1 MAGKYLKDTAY
12 EMIRE
17 KIVNCEL
24 APGSVLN
31 ESELIEEIGA
41 SRTPIREAL
50 NKLEQENLVT
60 IIPKKCIIV
69 RGITIDDIA
78 EVFDAR
84 AVIEPQVLLQYAD
97 RISLRFLE
105 DYQER
110 CRTTEDTQELIHLDE
125 EFHEMLYQV
134 CDNKYLR
141 EVMRMV
147 EGVDHRNRVYKS
159 NEERVHEGIS
169 EHLDIVERMLAKDY
183 EGASKCLFHHIKS
196 AKNYAMKKYIG

>member
-1 MAGKYLKDTAY
+1 MAGKYLKDKAY
-12 EMIRE
+12 EIIRG
-17 KIVNCEL
+17 KIVNCEF

-84 AVIEPQVLLQYAD
+84 AVIEPQVLKLYAD
-97 RISLRFLE
+97 RISLHFLE
-105 DYQER
+105 DYYER
-110 CRTTEDTQELIHLDE
+110 CKRATDTQEQIRLDE
-125 EFHEMLYQV
+125 EFHEVLYQV

-141 EVMRMV
+141 EVLRMV
-147 EGVDHRNRVYKS
+147 EGMDHRNRVYKS
-159 NEERVHEGIS
+159 NDERVHEGIV
-169 EHLDIVERMLAKDY
+169 EHIAIVEKMLEKDY
-183 EGASKCLFHHIKS
+183 QAASLCLFDHIKN